1 MVYGTINK
9 IRFWYNGEGIMIKS
23 ENIKTFVKQTLGCG
37 CPEEVFNHI
46 GYQTNIKLDDN
57 ILISN
62 KINIGNRLLIYI
74 VEISNPDSVKHVLS
88 SLLDIGKKERDSSG
102 FNRFRLVLATDK
114 LDEIKEVADIVFK
127 TIDKDERIHLHV
139 ISKKNI
145 PIFSNESLC

>member
-1 MVYGTINK
+1 
-9 IRFWYNGEGIMIKS
+9 MIKT
-23 ENIKTFVKQTLGCG
+23 EYIKTLVRQTLGCG

-46 GYQTNIKLDDN
+46 GYQANIKLDDN

-114 LDEIKEVADIVFK
+114 LNKIKEVADVTFK
-127 TIDKDERIHLHV
+127 TIDKDDRIHLHI
-139 ISKKNI
+139 ISINDI
-145 PIFSNESLC
+145 PF